1 MCLQVLDFAQV
12 DSWRAQRTGFP
23 EVLYGAGKSAEQIA
37 AIMQQL
43 AKNDQVA
50 MATRIEPEVDPCKL
64 DSHSCLHDSHMHARN
79 ICLFLPG
86 SHHSPPVMVEPLV
99 CRRGC

>member
-1 MCLQVLDFAQV
+1 M

-23 EVLYGAGKSAEQIA
+23 EVVFGAGKSAEQIA

-50 MATRIEPEVDPCKL
+50 MATR
-64 DSHSCLHDSHMHARN
+64 
-79 ICLFLPG
+79 
-86 SHHSPPVMVEPLV
+86 VEPQVLV
-99 CRRGC
+99 CFYVQV

>member
-1 MCLQVLDFAQV
+1 MCSGFRQVLDFAQV

-23 EVLYGAGKSAEQIA
+23 EVVYGAGKSAEQIA

-50 MATRIEPEVDPCKL
+50 MATRIEPQVLACLILDISLVDGDRSCVL
-64 DSHSCLHDSHMHARN
+64 VTRHTSSHPLLYR
-79 ICLFLPG
+79 
-86 SHHSPPVMVEPLV
+86 MV
-99 CRRGC
+99 

>member
-1 MCLQVLDFAQV
+1 MLWVQQVLDFAQV

-23 EVLYGAGKSAEQIA
+23 EVVFGAGKSAEQIA

-50 MATRIEPEVDPCKL
+50 MATRIEPQVLACSLL
-64 DSHSCLHDSHMHARN
+64 DTTHLEGKDHAW
-79 ICLFLPG
+79 
-86 SHHSPPVMVEPLV
+86 E
-99 CRRGC
+99 

>member
-1 MCLQVLDFAQV
+1 MLCQVLDFAQV

-23 EVLYGAGKSAEQIA
+23 EVVFGAGKSAEQIA

-50 MATRIEPEVDPCKL
+50 MATRIEPEVLSYKHISSLSDATFLKL
-64 DSHSCLHDSHMHARN
+64 
-79 ICLFLPG
+79 
-86 SHHSPPVMVEPLV
+86 
-99 CRRGC
+99 

>member
-1 MCLQVLDFAQV
+1 MLDFAQV

-23 EVLYGAGKSAEQIA
+23 EVVFGAGKSAEQIA

-50 MATRIEPEVDPCKL
+50 MATRIEPEVHFCNKYL
-64 DSHSCLHDSHMHARN
+64 SR
-79 ICLFLPG
+79 
-86 SHHSPPVMVEPLV
+86 
-99 CRRGC
+99 

>member
-1 MCLQVLDFAQV
+1 M

-23 EVLYGAGKSAEQIA
+23 EVVFGAGKSAEQIA

-50 MATRIEPEVDPCKL
+50 MATR
-64 DSHSCLHDSHMHARN
+64 
-79 ICLFLPG
+79 
-86 SHHSPPVMVEPLV
+86 VEPQVLV
-99 CRRGC
+99 CLGPTSSHVEGK